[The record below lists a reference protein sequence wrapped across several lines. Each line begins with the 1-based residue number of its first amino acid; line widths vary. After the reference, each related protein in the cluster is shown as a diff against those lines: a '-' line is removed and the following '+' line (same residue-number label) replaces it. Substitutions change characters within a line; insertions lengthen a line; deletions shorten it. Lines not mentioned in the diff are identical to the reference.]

1 MTDIVALTHRL
12 YKKIKLQ
19 KVPETLHW
27 TDQIDYITDGIR
39 HLYVLSGRELQFS
52 EDLFEY
58 DESGHICSFAND
70 LTLAETEWV
79 LLDAQTEFY
88 RFVQASVDD
97 QVSYSTDATSVTHG
111 DKPYEHIGET
121 IDKLEMKK
129 AVVWTRLVRYNQLGV
144 SG

>member
-19 KVPETLHW
+19 RTPETVHW
-27 TDQIDYITDGIR
+27 TDQVEYIVDGIR
-39 HLYVLSGRELQFS
+39 HLYVLSGRELMFS

-58 DESGHICSFAND
+58 DESGTPCTFAND
-70 LTLAETEWV
+70 MTLAETEWV

-97 QVSYSTDATSVTHG
+97 QVSYTTDAMSVTHG

-129 AVVWTRLVRYNQLGV
+129 AIVWTRLVRYNQLGV

>member
-19 KVPETLHW
+19 NVPETLHW
-27 TDQIDYITDGIR
+27 HDQIDYITDGIR
-39 HLYVLSGRELQFS
+39 HLYVLSGRELLFS
-52 EDLFEY
+52 EDMFEY
-58 DESGHICSFAND
+58 DESGHIISFSED

-97 QVSYSTDATSVTHG
+97 QKSYTTDGMSVTHG

-129 AVVWTRLVRYNQLGV
+129 AVVWTRMVRYNQLGV
-144 SG
+144 SE

>member
-1 MTDIVALTHRL
+1 MTDVVALTHRL

-19 KVPETLHW
+19 KTPETVHW

-58 DESGHICSFAND
+58 DESGNVCSFAND

-97 QVSYSTDATSVTHG
+97 QVSYTTDAMSLTHG

-121 IDKLEMKK
+121 IDKLEAKK